1 MRDYLEELVE
11 LFFAEEDGLSDAPLE
26 DYSVWDGA
34 PGMGRKLSSAEEMS
48 ASQEDAEPVQ
58 RDEETIE
65 AVPVLNEQEQWNGL
79 RKGNAELEQTDDS
92 AVRRESEMVQDAE
105 SEKVVLEQELE
116 QTAQGLRRSLAR
128 AERASR
134 YRTVSRQEDRTSSFQ
149 PTALQKDGV
158 TGSAGVEARQVDRV
172 FERDARRYDNRFT
185 LF

>member
-1 MRDYLEELVE
+1 MFTKSQTYFVYFFLPLL
-11 LFFAEEDGLSDAPLE
+11 LFFAACGSKEQSSVPPAPFSQAHWSYTLE
-26 DYSVWDGA
+26 D
-34 PGMGRKLSSAEEMS
+34 L
-48 ASQEDAEPVQ
+48 
-58 RDEETIE
+58 
-65 AVPVLNEQEQWNGL
+65 
-79 RKGNAELEQTDDS
+79 
-92 AVRRESEMVQDAE
+92 
-105 SEKVVLEQELE
+105 QELE